1 MAITSAQGLA
11 QALQN
16 QRKSKQLS
24 QQQVAE
30 LAGVKQST
38 ISAFENAPDGSKLE
52 TLFKLL
58 AAMNLELEV
67 RARNAPTIK
76 QEWDQE
82 W

>member
-1 MAITSAQGLA
+1 MTITSAQGLA
-11 QALQN
+11 QTLQN